1 MSENQT
7 KNTVHFEK
15 SKWVKR
21 MVEILKD
28 PQTLEK
34 FENAVSDW
42 LQRKGKTNPAAK
54 RADQAY
60 QIFRDGKAKELLTPR
75 NVLLLGAAL
84 LYLISP
90 LDAIP
95 DIAPIIG
102 LLDDLG
108 ILTLILS
115 LVIPDYLENEV
126 PEEQRE
132 QLRREAKIIQ
142 DELQEAETV
151 DVDIVDEATVPPPA
165 NSDDEASENKAFS
178 SIVRRMGAYF
188 RSKQKPN

>member
-21 MVEILKD
+21 MVEILQD

-34 FENAVSDW
+34 FEKAVSDW
-42 LQRKGKTNPAAK
+42 LQRKSKSNPAAK

-60 QIFRDGKAKELLTPR
+60 RIFRDGKAKELLTPR

-95 DIAPIIG
+95 DIVPIIG

-151 DVDIVDEATVPPPA
+151 DVDIVDEATVPPPT
-165 NSDDEASENKAFS
+165 NSDDEASENKTFS
-178 SIVRRMGAYF
+178 SIVRRMAAYF

>member
-42 LQRKGKTNPAAK
+42 LQRKGKTNPAAQ

-60 QIFRDGKAKELLTPR
+60 RIFRDGKAKELLTPR

-132 QLRREAKIIQ
+132 QLRHEAKIIQ

-151 DVDIVDEATVPPPA
+151 DVEIQDNSTTPLSTDSNDEKQ
-165 NSDDEASENKAFS
+165 DNKKFS
-178 SIVRRMGAYF
+178 SLVKRMAAYF
-188 RSKQKPN
+188 SSKQKPN